1 MCGRLWEDLSDLQAL
16 VDGISSGNPDWA
28 AYLFDNVN
36 IAAVI
41 NYMTSSVI
49 MHENDHTHK
58 NFFLYRDTEGT
69 GEWMFLPWDKDL
81 TFGITNGI
89 EYEFPAGVSI
99 PAHGYLII
107 AHDPAAFNALYGA
120 GLPAGVQVLG
130 PFANDTKLNNSG
142 ERVTLSRPGDKEWL
156 SERYYICIDSTE
168 YNNTDPWPAA
178 ADGGGASLQHRH
190 PDSGDARELYTNDSA
205 NWAAAEPGPGR

>member
-49 MHENDHTHK
+49 MHENDHTRK

-81 TFGITNGI
+81 TFGLNNGI
-89 EYEFPAGVSI
+89 G
-99 PAHGYLII
+99 GII
-107 AHDPAAFNALYGA
+107 AD
-120 GLPAGVQVLG
+120 Q
-130 PFANDTKLNNSG
+130 D
-142 ERVTLSRPGDKEWL
+142 
-156 SERYYICIDSTE
+156 
-168 YNNTDPWPAA
+168 WPADPLRSPSHLRYAPRA
-178 ADGGGASLQHRH
+178 AT
-190 PDSGDARELYTNDSA
+190 PVVSGLRM
-205 NWAAAEPGPGR
+205 WK